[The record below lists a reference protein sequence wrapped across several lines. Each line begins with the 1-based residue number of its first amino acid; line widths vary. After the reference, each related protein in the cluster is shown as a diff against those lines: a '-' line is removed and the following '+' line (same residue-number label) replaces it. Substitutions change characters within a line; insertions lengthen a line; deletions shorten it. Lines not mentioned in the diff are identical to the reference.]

1 MTISTAP
8 PVADPPSGQPPPIA
22 AAPHVDRLVAD
33 WLSAFA
39 AAERAL
45 RSAASF
51 LTAADASERTR
62 LLRVQRERVAA
73 SLATLAHGHRGA
85 TLLVHCLSSHVT
97 DIRLLGLPDGVRA
110 CVFDAEGPLTTSP
123 ALHREAWSAALDPF
137 LLAWSER
144 LGRDYVPFD
153 PRRDYAEHLVGR
165 PRMAGLHDFLASRG
179 ISLREGEPSDPPG
192 AESVYGLA
200 NRKRDVLRHE
210 IDREGVEAF
219 SGSRAYLE
227 AARVVGARR
236 AVVSAS
242 ANTALVLERAGIA
255 DLIEEQVDGTV
266 AEAESLRPKP
276 APDMLLAACARLGV
290 DPAQSV
296 AFETTPAGFA
306 AARTAGVRAVVA
318 VARDESS
325 AAFSA
330 GDVDL
335 VVSDLGALL
344 QGTSLR

>member
-1 MTISTAP
+1 MTASKAP
-8 PVADPPSGQPPPIA
+8 PAAGPQRPQPPPLP

-45 RSAASF
+45 SSAGDY
-51 LTAADASERTR
+51 LTTADASERAR
-62 LLRVQRERVAA
+62 RLRVQRERVAL
-73 SLATLAHGHRGA
+73 SLASLAHGHRGA

-97 DIRLLGLPDGVRA
+97 DIRLLGLPNGVRA
-110 CVFDAEGPLTTSP
+110 CIFDAEGPLTTSP

-137 LLAWSER
+137 LLVWSER
-144 LGRDYVPFD
+144 LGREFVPFD
-153 PRRDYAEHLVGR
+153 PHHDYAEHLAGR
-165 PRMAGLHDFLASRG
+165 PRLAGLHDFLASRG
-179 ISLREGEPSDPPG
+179 ISLREGESSDPPG
-192 AESVYGLA
+192 TESVYGLA
-200 NRKRDVLRHE
+200 NRKQDVLRSE

-242 ANTALVLERAGIA
+242 TNTTLMLERAGIA
-255 DLIEEQVDGTV
+255 DLIEEEIDGTV
-266 AEAESLRPKP
+266 AEAEALRPKP
-276 APDMLLAACARLGV
+276 APDMLLAACARLDV
-290 DPAQSV
+290 EPAQSV
-296 AFETTPAGFA
+296 AFETTRAGFA
-306 AARTAGVRAVVA
+306 AARAAGVRAVVA
-318 VARDESS
+318 VAGDEGS

-344 QGTSLR
+344 EGTSLR